1 MLVPGLA
8 ADNSLAGC
16 RIRPLVVA
24 GDPRTGVISGGTRSP
39 EGSAVR
45 MGLTSRLATFQ
56 ARGLNPFTALVALLA
71 SLAAHP

>member
-1 MLVPGLA
+1 VLVPGLA
-8 ADNSLAGC
+8 ADNNLAER

-24 GDPRTGVISGGTRSP
+24 RKISGGTRSP

-45 MGLTSRLATFQ
+45 MGLASLLATFQ